1 AYVTATKPQN
11 NSALRYARPCQI
23 AQNAAVRQYLDRG
36 SLAPDRNSLQLHPHI
51 LMRVVSLTEQF
62 HDNIRRYDTLRHVA
76 ANIRQVP
83 WLIIEICHRVS
94 WARYEEDFNPSDE
107 RVPIVFKFSEEAAQ
121 IVPTVDLSV
130 LEEHDAVA
138 GFRVRVQSFVSR
150 DVEPIESCWHFS
162 LLNFPQT
169 LSCGYRTG
177 KRGFA
182 LP

>member
-1 AYVTATKPQN
+1 
-11 NSALRYARPCQI
+11 
-23 AQNAAVRQYLDRG
+23 
-36 SLAPDRNSLQLHPHI
+36 
-51 LMRVVSLTEQF
+51 MRVMSLTEHF
-62 HDNIRRYDTLRHVA
+62 HDNIRRKDTLRHVS

-83 WLIIEICHRVS
+83 WLIIDIRYRLI
-94 WARYEEDFNPSDE
+94 WARYEENFNPSDDH
-107 RVPIVFKFSEEAAQ
+107 VPIVFKFSEEAAQ
-121 IVPTVDLSV
+121 IVPTVNLPV
-130 LEEHDAVA
+130 LQEHDAVA

-182 LP
+182 LPFANVKTLFELRLQNGKLLHQPSKFRAFDFGYFLGVIVGGTNVP